1 MKYMWSDSE
10 ASMTIRDVDFNDA
23 GVYSCEVDIG
33 KTDKQNA
40 SSELLVLGMF
50 IKCYYRKVL

>member
-1 MKYMWSDSE
+1 
-10 ASMTIRDVDFNDA
+10 MTIRDVDFNDA

-50 IKCYYRKVL
+50 TKCYYRKVL